1 MNKCTNLDKI
11 IGRQLGAALWAERQK
26 KGTRLNTI
34 RVQTGL
40 APELVDR
47 IELGKAIIP
56 VSIKKLLAFYK
67 KKIKIELID

>member
-1 MNKCTNLDKI
+1 MNKCKNLDKI
-11 IGRQLGAALWAERQK
+11 IGRQLGAALWAERQQ
-26 KGTRLNTI
+26 KGIRLNSI

-40 APELVDR
+40 APEVIDR

-56 VSIKKLLAFYK
+56 TSIKKLLNFYN